1 MGVIQ
6 KGYSVIALAI
16 SRGLW
21 SEFRDM
27 HNLSVKSVTNAH
39 NILSP
44 IDRCRQDIRNPKK
57 TSCLC
62 ARKRNSGEAFIF
74 SNGDVMMIASERKG
88 WRKECEWLL
97 IHPERER
104 AEKVLQNGNVEALSP
119 YGEISLWCI

>member
-16 SRGLW
+16 SRELW

-27 HNLSVKSVTNAH
+27 HNLSFKPVTNAH

-57 TSCLC
+57 NELFM
-62 ARKRNSGEAFIF
+62 REK
-74 SNGDVMMIASERKG
+74 
-88 WRKECEWLL
+88 KEF
-97 IHPERER
+97 R
-104 AEKVLQNGNVEALSP
+104 
-119 YGEISLWCI
+119 